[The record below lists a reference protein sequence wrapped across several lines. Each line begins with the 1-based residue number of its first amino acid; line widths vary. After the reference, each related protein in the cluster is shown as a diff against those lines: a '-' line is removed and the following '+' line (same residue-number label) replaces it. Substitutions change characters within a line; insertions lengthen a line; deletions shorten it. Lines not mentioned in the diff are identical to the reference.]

1 MFQGQKGRGLLNK
14 AVSWKEASNSIKY
27 DVDSICLG
35 KRDMFLKSFKIY

>member
-27 DVDSICLG
+27 VDSIFLG